1 VTTIIH
7 QTTEYRK
14 LSKRDHATDTVK
26 TGNTRNII
34 LIEAI
39 RAKQINEM
47 SNIIGVV
54 DFRSERKTAKNR
66 KGKR

>member
-1 VTTIIH
+1 MYKAIEP
-7 QTTEYRK
+7 TEYRK

-39 RAKQINEM
+39 REKQMNVI
-47 SNIIGVV
+47 SGIIGTV
-54 DFRSERKTAKNR
+54 DFRSERKSSKNR
-66 KGKR
+66 KNKR